1 MCLLLQKV
9 ALRFHCRTCF
19 DAAEE
24 ITGFPFTDE
33 SYYIKQ
39 FEEAIVANSNYE
51 KKVDQFVR
59 TSSNN
64 KFLTWADFKS
74 KMKNNRTITTLIQA
88 FIDKHEIVFF
98 NPNRGRKDRL
108 DYLYKWLDEENY
120 DGILVLIDE
129 LSEYL
134 NDRGTKARD
143 DALFLKV
150 FLENAEQER
159 NGSVIPAW
167 IVGAFLSSLND
178 VKVPDVYDLMK
189 DRFPTENQF
198 TLKVDDIEEIIDQ
211 RLIMKK
217 KPEKI
222 EEAFVLL
229 KNKYNAL
236 IK

>member
-1 MCLLLQKV
+1 M
-9 ALRFHCRTCF
+9 
-19 DAAEE
+19 
-24 ITGFPFTDE
+24 
-33 SYYIKQ
+33 
-39 FEEAIVANSNYE
+39 
-51 KKVDQFVR
+51 
-59 TSSNN
+59 
-64 KFLTWADFKS
+64 
-74 KMKNNRTITTLIQA
+74 
-88 FIDKHEIVFF
+88 
-98 NPNRGRKDRL
+98 
-108 DYLYKWLDEENY
+108 
-120 DGILVLIDE
+120 
-129 LSEYL
+129 
-134 NDRGTKARD
+134 
-143 DALFLKV
+143 FLKV

-229 KNKYNAL
+229 KNKYNAFDKVEKRRFSKYIL
-236 IK
+236 FTLKH